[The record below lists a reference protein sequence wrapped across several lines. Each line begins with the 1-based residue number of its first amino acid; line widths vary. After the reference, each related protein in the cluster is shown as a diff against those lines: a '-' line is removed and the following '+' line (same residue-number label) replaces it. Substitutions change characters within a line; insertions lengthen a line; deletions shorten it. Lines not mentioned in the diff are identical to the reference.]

1 MLSWTKR
8 LIKEIS
14 DSAMLYHGKQAH
26 KQVFWL
32 CFSSLGLPVPP
43 RCLKSKASLQC
54 LHRAPSIKTSKPNL
68 HPHNN
73 PAGSDNRNN
82 IYEAMPQRNRYNGV
96 SPFEHAQIRFTK
108 VMNMGATKRLSSSR
122 PMFNCPDAG

>member
-68 HPHNN
+68 
-73 PAGSDNRNN
+73 
-82 IYEAMPQRNRYNGV
+82 YNLGA
-96 SPFEHAQIRFTK
+96 PKAQLNSLLYYTT
-108 VMNMGATKRLSSSR
+108 VLRLYCCTTTVLLLT
-122 PMFNCPDAG
+122 NCTSF